1 MRTTVFLILFL
12 SATLLGAADLSA
24 ASKPVVVE
32 LFTSEGCSSC
42 PPADALLKR
51 FDEQQPIS
59 GAQIIVLSEHV
70 DYWNHIGWKDPYS
83 SKFFSDRQSAYS
95 GNFGLATVY
104 TPQMVVDGAAQFTG
118 SDSETAKQEIEKA
131 RNRQNVEVSISD
143 ISFQSG
149 VVRARVHADRLA
161 DNGRSAEVLVALA
174 LNHAESQVL
183 RGENSGRHLSHA
195 GVVRQ
200 LVKAG
205 SVDQARAFAGEVKL
219 ELAQPGEAA
228 NLRVIAFVQQSGQK
242 QILGAAMQKLE
253 AGK

>member
-1 MRTTVFLILFL
+1 MRTIAFLPVLAFAALL
-12 SATLLGAADLSA
+12 SATDVSS

-42 PPADALLKR
+42 PPADALLMR
-51 FDEQQPIS
+51 FDQAQPIA

-83 SKFFSDRQSAYS
+83 SKFFSDRQSGYS
-95 GNFGLATVY
+95 ANFGLATVY
-104 TPQMVVDGAAQFTG
+104 TPQMVVGGAAQFTG
-118 SDSETAKQEIEKA
+118 SDSETAKLEIEKA
-131 RNRQNVEVSISD
+131 RSRQNVEVSIVEAT
-143 ISFQSG
+143 FQSG
-149 VVRARVHADRLA
+149 EVRARIHAHRLTENGKSA
-161 DNGRSAEVLVALA
+161 DVIVALA
-174 LNHAESQVL
+174 LSHAESQVL

-195 GVVRQ
+195 GVVQQ

-205 SVDQARAFAGEVKL
+205 AVDGARGFDAEVRLK
-219 ELAQPGEAA
+219 APAPADSA

-242 QILGAAMQKLE
+242 QILGAAMQKIE

>member
-1 MRTTVFLILFL
+1 MRTIAFLSVVVFVALL
-12 SATLLGAADLSA
+12 SATDVSSA
-24 ASKPVVVE
+24 TKPVVVE

-42 PPADALLKR
+42 PPADALLMR
-51 FDEQQPIS
+51 FDQAQPIA

-104 TPQMVVDGAAQFTG
+104 TPQMVVGGAAQFTG
-118 SDSETAKQEIEKA
+118 SDSDQAKQEIEKA
-131 RNRQNVEVSISD
+131 RSRQNVEVSISAV
-143 ISFQSG
+143 SLQSG
-149 VVRARVHADRLA
+149 EVRARIHADRLA
-161 DNGRSAEVLVALA
+161 ENGKSADLIVALA

-195 GVVRQ
+195 GVVQQ

-205 SVDQARAFAGEVKL
+205 SVDGVRGFDAEVRLKL
-219 ELAQPGEAA
+219 PQPADAA
-228 NLRVIAFVQQSGQK
+228 NLRVVAFLQQSGQK

>member
-1 MRTTVFLILFL
+1 MRTTVFLTLFL

-104 TPQMVVDGAAQFTG
+104 TPQMVVDGTAQFTG
-118 SDSETAKQEIEKA
+118 SESETAKQEIEKA
-131 RNRQNVEVSISD
+131 RSRQNVEVSISD
-143 ISFQSG
+143 VSFQSG

-161 DNGRSAEVLVALA
+161 DSGRSAEVLVALA

-205 SVDQARAFAGEVKL
+205 SVDQARAFEGEVKL
-219 ELAQPGEAA
+219 KLAHPGDAA

-242 QILGAAMQKLE
+242 QILGAAVQKLE

>member
-12 SATLLGAADLSA
+12 SATLLGAGDLSA

-70 DYWNHIGWKDPYS
+70 DYWNHIGWRDPYS

-104 TPQMVVDGAAQFTG
+104 TPQMVVDGTAQFTG

-131 RNRQNVEVSISD
+131 RNRQNVEVSISNV
-143 ISFQSG
+143 SFQSG
-149 VVRARVHADRLA
+149 VVRVRVHADRLA

-174 LNHAESQVL
+174 LNHAASQVL

-205 SVDQARAFAGEVKL
+205 SVDQARAFEGEVKL
-219 ELAQPGEAA
+219 KLAQPGDAA

>member
-1 MRTTVFLILFL
+1 MRTTVFLTLFL
-12 SATLLGAADLSA
+12 SATLLGGADLSA
-24 ASKPVVVE
+24 ASKPVIVE

-104 TPQMVVDGAAQFTG
+104 TPQMVVDGTAQFTG
-118 SDSETAKQEIEKA
+118 SESETAKQEIEKA
-131 RNRQNVEVSISD
+131 RSRQNVEVSISD
-143 ISFQSG
+143 VSFQSG

-161 DNGRSAEVLVALA
+161 DSGRSAEVLVALA

-205 SVDQARAFAGEVKL
+205 SVDQARAFEGEVKL
-219 ELAQPGEAA
+219 KLAQPGDAA

-242 QILGAAMQKLE
+242 QILGAAVQKLE

>member
-1 MRTTVFLILFL
+1 MRTIVFMSLLL
-12 SATLLGAADLSA
+12 SATWLAAADAPS

-42 PPADALLKR
+42 PPADALLRR
-51 FDEQQPIS
+51 FDQAQPIS

-95 GNFGLATVY
+95 GSFGLATVY
-104 TPQMVVDGAAQFTG
+104 TPQMVVGGTAQFTG
-118 SDSETAKQEIEKA
+118 SDSEQAKQEIEKA
-131 RNRQNVEVSISD
+131 RKRQNLEVSVSD
-143 ISFQSG
+143 VSMQSG
-149 VVRARVHADRLA
+149 MVRARVHADRLPGDGKSA
-161 DNGRSAEVLVALA
+161 DVMVALA

-195 GVVRQ
+195 GVVQQ

-205 SVDQARAFAGEVKL
+205 SVDQAHGFDAEVKL
-219 ELAQPGEAA
+219 TLAQPGDAA

-242 QILGAAMQKLE
+242 QILGAAMQRLE